1 MRVSVFGL
9 GYVGIVSA
17 ACFSNKKHD
26 VIGVDVSQTKVDL
39 VNGGHSPIIED
50 QIDGLVKKSVDSGKL
65 RATMD
70 FKDAIINT
78 DISFL
83 AVGTPSQ
90 SNGNIDLQYIF
101 RVCEQIGSALKEKTS
116 FHMVAIRSTVFPGTV
131 NKAIELIEKNSG
143 KKHLVD
149 FDVCSNPEF
158 LREGTAVNDFNNPPY
173 TVIGLSNVLKSTK
186 AKELLTI
193 LYKEIDNNIIFTH
206 VKVAELIKY
215 ANNSFHA
222 LKVAFAN
229 EIGNIGK
236 KIGIDSHEV
245 MRIFTMDKQ
254 LNLSPYYLKPGFA
267 FGGSCLP
274 KDVRALNHY
283 AKVNDVETPVLNN
296 VLNSNENQIKIA
308 FDMIQNTGKKKIG
321 VLGFSFKEGTDDLR
335 ESPVV
340 ELIERLLGKGF
351 DLKIYDENVNLA
363 KLMGANKDF
372 IENHI
377 PHINNLTTTTV
388 EQVIEHSDVIIIG
401 NKAKKFKEYVKKMPD
416 GKQVIDL
423 VRLLKDEE
431 FPSNYQGICW

>member
-1 MRVSVFGL
+1 MRISVFGL

-17 ACFSNKKHD
+17 ACFSNKKHE
-26 VIGVDVSQTKVDL
+26 VVGVDVSQTKVDL

-50 QIDGLVKKSVDSGKL
+50 QIDDLVKRSVDNKKL
-65 RATMD
+65 RATTD
-70 FKDAIINT
+70 YKDAVANS
-78 DISFL
+78 DVSFL

-90 SNGNIDLQYIF
+90 PNGNIDLQYIF
-101 RVCEQIGSALKEKTS
+101 RVCEQIGNALAEKDS
-116 FHMVAIRSTVFPGTV
+116 FHLVAIRSTVFPGTV
-131 NKAIELIEKNSG
+131 NKAIEVIEKSSG
-143 KKHLVD
+143 KKYLED

-158 LREGTAVNDFNNPPY
+158 LREGTAVEDFNNPPY
-173 TVIGLSNVLKSTK
+173 TVIGLSNVLKSKK
-186 AKELLTI
+186 AKERLEV
-193 LYKEIDNNIIFTH
+193 LYKEIDSNIIFTH
-206 VKVAELIKY
+206 VKVSELIKY

-222 LKVAFAN
+222 LKVSFAN

-245 MRIFTMDKQ
+245 MRIFALDTQ

-283 AKVNDVETPVLNN
+283 AKVNDVDTPVLSN

-308 FDMIQNTGKKKIG
+308 FDMIQNTGEKNIG

-335 ESPVV
+335 ESPIV

-351 DLKIYDENVNLA
+351 NLKIYDENVNLA

-377 PHINNLTTTTV
+377 PHINRLTTTSV
-388 EQVIEHSDVIIIG
+388 DQVIEHSDVIIIG
-401 NKAKKFKEYVKKMPD
+401 NKAKKFKDFVKNMPED
-416 GKQVIDL
+416 KQIIDL
-423 VRLLKDEE
+423 VRLLNADE